1 MNFVPKFPKKVQYL
15 LDFSFPIVKRL
26 CKKSSKEQFEG
37 GRPGYDKELLFVL
50 LLIKKATNWSYREV
64 ADMGDVSHST
74 LVRANSFFLK
84 HKVYEK
90 VFTHLVK
97 NAFKKELISG
107 QLVAIDSS
115 FVHTFS
121 KKGEMGSENWNDFK
135 KGYGFKLHLLVD
147 CQTQFPIA
155 ATITNG
161 VASDNTLA
169 IPLLSKASK
178 HLKSTQYILADKGYD
193 DEKIVTWIR
202 NETKAK
208 AGIPLRHKSILAKGK
223 KYRYGNLLNWILKTR
238 GRTFKKSIYNK
249 RTSVE
254 RSFSQLK
261 RVYHLGHE
269 ETRGIVAFAK
279 NVYLSLICYMLKLF
293 NIVKSI

>member
-1 MNFVPKFPKKVQYL
+1 MTLVPKFPKKVQYL
-15 LDFSFPIVKRL
+15 LNFSFPIVKRL
-26 CKKSSKEQFEG
+26 CKKNSVERFVG
-37 GRPGYDKELLFVL
+37 GRPGYDRELLFVL
-50 LLIKKATNWSYREV
+50 LLIKKVTNWSFRDV
-64 ADMGDVSHST
+64 ASMGEISHST

-90 VFTHLVK
+90 VFTHLVRRAFAK
-97 NAFKKELISG
+97 NLISG
-107 QLVAIDSS
+107 QSVAIDSS

-121 KKGEMGSENWNDFK
+121 KKGELGSENWNEFK

-147 CQTQFPIA
+147 CLTQFPIA

-169 IPLLSKASK
+169 IPLLSKAK
-178 HLKSTQYILADKGYD
+178 RHLKNTGYILGDKGYD
-193 DEKIVTWIR
+193 DEKIVKWITS
-202 NETKAK
+202 ETEAK
-208 AGIPLRHKSILAKGK
+208 AGIPIRKKSILAKGK
-223 KYRYGNLLNWILKTR
+223 KYRYGNLLNWLLKTK

-249 RTSVE
+249 RTAVE

-269 ETRGIVAFAK
+269 ETRGILSFAK

-293 NIVKSI
+293 NIAKSI

>member
-15 LDFSFPIVKRL
+15 LNLSFPIVKKL
-26 CKKSSKEQFEG
+26 CKKSLKEQFEG
-37 GRPGYDKELLFVL
+37 GRPGYDKEVLFVL

-64 ADMGDVSHST
+64 ADMGGVSHST
-74 LVRANSFFLK
+74 LVRANNFFLK

-90 VFTHLVK
+90 VFAYLVRK
-97 NAFKKELISG
+97 AFKTNLISG
-107 QLVAIDSS
+107 QYVAIDSS

-121 KKGEMGSENWNDFK
+121 KKGELGSENWNEFK

-147 CQTQFPIA
+147 CLTQFPIA

-193 DEKIVTWIR
+193 DEKIVTWITQ
-202 NETKAK
+202 ETTAK
-208 AGIPLRHKSILAKGK
+208 AGIPVRRKSILARGK
-223 KYRYGNLLNWILKTR
+223 KHRYGNLLNWILKTK
-238 GRTFKKSIYNK
+238 GRTFKKSIYNR
-249 RTSVE
+249 RTAVE

-279 NVYLSLICYMLKLF
+279 NVYLSLICYMLSLF
-293 NIVKSI
+293 NIDISI